1 MIKKIFF
8 SFLLTFSFLFAII
21 LTILSTIGIE
31 TDRFN
36 RIIINQVEQRKNV
49 RLNLKTIDFKD
60 NIYAK
65 LMYLKFILGFIPKI
79 L

>member
-8 SFLLTFSFLFAII
+8 SFLLTFSILFAII

-49 RLNLKTIDFKD
+49 RLNLKTIDFKLD
-60 NIYAK
+60 LKK
-65 LMYLKFILGFIPKI
+65 LSLFLVEY
-79 L
+79 